1 MFANLGNTLAL
12 IRHLRGKS
20 QAQVARDAGIGRS
33 KLSKYENG
41 TELPGLDPLSRLL
54 KALDISLHEFLFT
67 LALVDERAS
76 LLSSCDASTQRSLLV
91 IPRQGRS
98 VMLPRWKR
106 HSINS
111 RPSSLIFTGSSTRS
125 LSSVKCRNLRVAKC
139 RRKGERPDSPTSD
152 R

>member
-41 TELPGLDPLSRLL
+41 TELPGLEPLSRLL
-54 KALDISLHEFLFT
+54 KALDISLHEFFFT

-76 LLSSCDASTQRSLLV
+76 LLSSSDASTQRSLLV
-91 IPRQGRS
+91 VPRQGGS
-98 VMLPRWKR
+98 LLLPQMEAAFDQLQ
-106 HSINS
+106 SFI
-111 RPSSLIFTGSSTRS
+111 L
-125 LSSVKCRNLRVAKC
+125 NLHRLVYTEIVFRQVPELESGGVPAEGGTDP
-139 RRKGERPDSPTSD
+139 RQRDPI
-152 R
+152 